1 MNALLSPLTPP
12 PLSLDQ
18 GEGSIVSRYRGCVR
32 LGIA

>member
-18 GEGSIVSRYRGCVR
+18 GEGSIVSRYHGCV
-32 LGIA
+32 GFGAA